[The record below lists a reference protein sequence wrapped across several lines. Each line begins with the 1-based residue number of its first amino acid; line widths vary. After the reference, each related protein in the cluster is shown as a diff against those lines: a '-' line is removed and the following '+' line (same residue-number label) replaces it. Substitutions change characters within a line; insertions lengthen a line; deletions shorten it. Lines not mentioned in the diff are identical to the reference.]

1 VQADGELLW
10 LGGGWLTPEGF
21 RALGPRAALAGRLA
35 ALGVPALEP
44 DKIDRLRAEAFVPAF
59 GPDFGGRNFP
69 QEARLEPAISFT
81 KGCYIGQE
89 IVARIHSRGAV
100 NRLLVQLGTEGD
112 VPLDAEIRAEGKK
125 VGEVTTSG
133 SGRALG
139 YVRKVDAEP
148 GTTLEIAGS
157 PATVLYPPLS

>member
-1 VQADGELLW
+1 M
-10 LGGGWLTPEGF
+10 
-21 RALGPRAALAGRLA
+21 
-35 ALGVPALEP
+35 
-44 DKIDRLRAEAFVPAF
+44 PAF
-59 GPDFGGRNFP
+59 GGDFTERNFP

-100 NRLLVQLGTEGD
+100 NRLLVQLGIDAD
-112 VPLDAEIRAEGKK
+112 VPVGTEIRVDDKK
-125 VGEVTTSG
+125 VGEVTTAG

-139 YVRKVDAEP
+139 YVRKADAEP
-148 GTTLEIAGS
+148 GTSVEIAGA